1 MRLSIIRLNPLLLV
15 TAALLA
21 GSMLAGSMLASSV
34 NAQSVDQTLHWARES
49 INAHA
54 VTHHLEPPAKISGT
68 KWEFAGIEGCTVE
81 LKETAH
87 REAPDSVANPEG
99 VFGLSED
106 KIVTWTF
113 DLGALLPQFIIAD
126 TSVGAPHIKIFAE
139 GDAFHLKTDTTS
151 RLLKKDGTI
160 QSSTNWSNASNARNL
175 MMYFDSPSTDNKV
188 LVRRLESD
196 LRDAV
201 AQCVVQARA
210 R

>member
-1 MRLSIIRLNPLLLV
+1 MRFSITRLNPLLQMTV
-15 TAALLA
+15 VLLA
-21 GSMLAGSMLASSV
+21 GSMLVGSMR
-34 NAQSVDQTLHWARES
+34 AQGVEKTLQWTRES

-87 REAPDSVANPEG
+87 REAPDSVANSEG

-106 KIVTWTF
+106 RVITWTF
-113 DLGALLPQFIIAD
+113 DLGALRPQFVMAD
-126 TSVGAPHIKIFAE
+126 TSIGSAHIKIFAE

-160 QSSTNWSNASNARNL
+160 QSSTNWSNTSNARNL
-175 MMYFDSPSTDNKV
+175 MMFFDSPSTDNKV
-188 LVRRLESD
+188 LVRRLEND

-201 AQCVVQARA
+201 AQCAVQARA